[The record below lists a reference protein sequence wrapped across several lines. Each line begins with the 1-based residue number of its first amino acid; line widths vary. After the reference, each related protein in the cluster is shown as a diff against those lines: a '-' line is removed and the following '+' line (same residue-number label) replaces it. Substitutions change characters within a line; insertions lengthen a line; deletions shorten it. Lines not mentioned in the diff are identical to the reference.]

1 MVIPVGPADGVQQ
14 LTLVE
19 KDASGRWTQTLILPV
34 RFSPL
39 QGGERI

>member
-1 MVIPVGPADGVQQ
+1 MIVPVGPLDGMQH

-19 KDASGRWTQTLILPV
+19 KGFDGKIKRTKLIEV
-34 RFSPL
+34 KFSPL

>member
-1 MVIPVGPADGVQQ
+1 MQL

-19 KDASGRWTQTLILPV
+19 KDDDGKIKKKRLLEV
-34 RFSPL
+34 KFSPL